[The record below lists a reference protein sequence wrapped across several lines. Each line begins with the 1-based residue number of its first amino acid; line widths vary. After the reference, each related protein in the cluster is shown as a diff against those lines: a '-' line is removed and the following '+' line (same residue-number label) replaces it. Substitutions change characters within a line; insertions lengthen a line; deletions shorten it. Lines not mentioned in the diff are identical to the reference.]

1 MNEVFREHV
10 EQLHPKFEALMRMSP
25 VTLATLS
32 KDAEKSGIYL
42 LSEGPR
48 HLYIGRSRKIRQ
60 RLRMHV
66 GHPAGASFA
75 VKLARELTGRLKP
88 TYTTA
93 GSIKELLREP
103 EFLGAFQKAKGRIR
117 AMHIRYI
124 DEADCNRQA
133 LLEIYATVSLNTP
146 YNDFETH

>member
-1 MNEVFREHV
+1 MNEIFRKHV

-32 KDAEKSGIYL
+32 NDADKSGIYL
-42 LSEGPR
+42 LSEGSR
-48 HLYIGRSRKIRQ
+48 HLYIGRSRKIRS

-75 VKLARELTGRLKP
+75 IKLARESTGRKAS
-88 TYTTA
+88 YTA
-93 GSIKELLREP
+93 LGSVKELLNEP
-103 EFLGAFQKAKGRIR
+103 EFSAAFQKAKQRIR

-133 LLEIYATVSLNTP
+133 LLEIYATLSLNTP